1 MSRIS
6 FVRLTIVIAA
16 GQMDRIAARQRCLR
30 SLWQGRQ
37 VLCFMQTAAG
47 DLDITQD
54 PNLTGRQLSQ
64 RFPSTPTTSENA
76 EDAQIDIVVFG
87 KDLH

>member
-1 MSRIS
+1 
-6 FVRLTIVIAA
+6 
-16 GQMDRIAARQRCLR
+16 
-30 SLWQGRQ
+30 
-37 VLCFMQTAAG
+37 MQTAAG